1 MSDLETGSA
10 EHPQFTRYCAEVED
24 YEPLPE
30 PGGDMSGP
38 EEQATRLEEEILAGL
53 VSP

>member
-10 EHPQFTRYCAEVED
+10 EHLQFVQLCADVED
-24 YEPLPE
+24 YEPLPDP
-30 PGGDMSGP
+30 PGDKSGP
-38 EEQATRLEEEILAGL
+38 EEQGHSLDEEILAGL